1 MKGEMKMLI
10 VTQDRAGLINLD
22 NVLEV
27 YYNTYPEDACCE
39 PNTIRLLPVANLGWH
54 VLDFQRPFPL
64 GLLSPA
70 VHSHEL
76 PVCKAF
82 VGMIQQSAI
91 GVAGSV
97 QRGPEG
103 MVGRPWLCST
113 TRQGA
118 YTLNLGG
125 SPNAH

>member
-1 MKGEMKMLI
+1 MLGPS
-10 VTQDRAGLINLD
+10 Q
-22 NVLEV
+22 
-27 YYNTYPEDACCE
+27 E
-39 PNTIRLLPVANLGWH
+39 PLTLLLPVANLGWH

-91 GVAGSV
+91 GVTGVS
-97 QRGPEG
+97 PEG
-103 MVGRPWLCST
+103 PR
-113 TRQGA
+113 RD
-118 YTLNLGG
+118 GG
-125 SPNAH
+125 